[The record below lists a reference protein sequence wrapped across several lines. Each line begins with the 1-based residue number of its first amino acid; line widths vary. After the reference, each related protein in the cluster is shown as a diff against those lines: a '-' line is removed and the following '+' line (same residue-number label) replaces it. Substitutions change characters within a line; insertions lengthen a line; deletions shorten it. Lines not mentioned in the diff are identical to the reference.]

1 MASPAKIREALIRL
15 MSAKD
20 TVKRHGDIDRFMDDD
35 VDFAPSD
42 RMETTGETAQTLRQ
56 TRQQAREVQ
65 GVDPLTTKFPEEG
78 MIDPQA
84 EDIFGES
91 VAAPL
96 EGRKFRRD
104 VSKDP
109 SRLPDA
115 EVPGSN
121 EAITLFETL
130 MQGNEFNPQMMNRLQ
145 QINPELADIAR
156 KQLRSE
162 NLLPPGMDE
171 IPF

>member
-1 MASPAKIREALIRL
+1 
-15 MSAKD
+15 
-20 TVKRHGDIDRFMDDD
+20 
-35 VDFAPSD
+35 
-42 RMETTGETAQTLRQ
+42 
-56 TRQQAREVQ
+56 
-65 GVDPLTTKFPEEG
+65 
-78 MIDPQA
+78 
-84 EDIFGES
+84 
-91 VAAPL
+91 
-96 EGRKFRRD
+96 

-156 KQLRSE
+156 RQLRSE

>member
-15 MSAKD
+15 MGAKD

-35 VDFAPSD
+35 VDFAPSP
-42 RMETTGETAQTLRQ
+42 RVMETTGDELRNA
-56 TRQQAREVQ
+56 RQQAREVQ

>member
-1 MASPAKIREALIRL
+1 MASPAKIREALIK
-15 MSAKD
+15 MMGAKKANEANP
-20 TVKRHGDIDRFMDDD
+20 VPYDREGAVWSEALYNFNDLDLKK
-35 VDFAPSD
+35 A
-42 RMETTGETAQTLRQ
+42 
-56 TRQQAREVQ
+56 RQQAREVQ

-121 EAITLFETL
+121 EALTLFETL

-156 KQLRSE
+156 RQLRSE